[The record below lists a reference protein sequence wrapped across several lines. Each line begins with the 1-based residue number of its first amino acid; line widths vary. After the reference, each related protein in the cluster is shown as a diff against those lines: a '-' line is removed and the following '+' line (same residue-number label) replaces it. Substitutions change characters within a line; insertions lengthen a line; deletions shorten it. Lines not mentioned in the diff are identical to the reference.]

1 MVWLCPWLPPLFPHS
16 WTLPEKIG
24 ATGLTCPTL
33 PLLKSALDLSCHG
46 REDSGQYWKG
56 NPGEELWEK
65 ICQRVGPA
73 ASLQR
78 SSTIFFSL
86 LPYTQ
91 GDCVG
96 AAGMLTRLLLSMFML
111 NKLLKRQEASIH
123 RLLSEAVSDI
133 SSRVQRSLGWSLR
146 QSELFS
152 ALSHS
157 LMN

>member
-1 MVWLCPWLPPLFPHS
+1 MC
-16 WTLPEKIG
+16 
-24 ATGLTCPTL
+24 
-33 PLLKSALDLSCHG
+33 
-46 REDSGQYWKG
+46 
-56 NPGEELWEK
+56 
-65 ICQRVGPA
+65 
-73 ASLQR
+73 
-78 SSTIFFSL
+78 L